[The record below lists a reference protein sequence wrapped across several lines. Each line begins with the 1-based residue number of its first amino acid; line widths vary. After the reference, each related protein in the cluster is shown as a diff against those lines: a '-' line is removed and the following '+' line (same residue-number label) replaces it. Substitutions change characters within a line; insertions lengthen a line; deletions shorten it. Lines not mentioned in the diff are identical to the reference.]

1 MVIHRERYLNDLI
14 ARRNDG
20 LIKVVTGIRR
30 CGKSFL
36 LFRLFR
42 DYLLKEGVY
51 VSQII
56 PFAFDNDEDLDLI
69 EPYYPEQPTKIYLD
83 SKRTKYVVNAKKF
96 RAYIKEKAA
105 GETRYYLLLDE
116 AFS

>member
-42 DYLLKEGVY
+42 DYLLKEGVHA
-51 VSQII
+51 SQII

-69 EPYYPEQPTKIYLD
+69 EPYCPDENGI
-83 SKRTKYVVNAKKF
+83 F
-96 RAYIKEKAA
+96 YIGLKDF
-105 GETRYYLLLDE
+105 LLNRNVLR
-116 AFS
+116 